1 MPGLNYLPHSANYS
15 CGLFLWPEIAGSI
28 DTKLP
33 HYKKTLKKRGE
44 GKIIMSNI
52 AAFVLGA
59 MMAYT
64 PSLIVLAFVL
74 WNTPC
79 IYDEGLQ
86 T

>member
-1 MPGLNYLPHSANYS
+1 MSLNES
-15 CGLFLWPEIAGSI
+15 GG
-28 DTKLP
+28 
-33 HYKKTLKKRGE
+33 

-64 PSLIVLAFVL
+64 PSLIVLAFLL